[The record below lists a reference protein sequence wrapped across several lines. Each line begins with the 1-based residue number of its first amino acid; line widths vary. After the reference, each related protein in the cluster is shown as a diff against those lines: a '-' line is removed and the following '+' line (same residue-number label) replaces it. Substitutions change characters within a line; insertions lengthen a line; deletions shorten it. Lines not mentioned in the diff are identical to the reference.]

1 MPLAIHP
8 KQEARRLELADVT
21 GSRQQRS
28 VHLQSW
34 DRPQELGDFAHQML
48 SAPDTRVSISSR
60 DFGKNIPRNRRLA
73 NTKTSSSLEK
83 PMAPPH
89 QLTPPP
95 PSPPPRHPPPPSHSL

>member
-28 VHLQSW
+28 VHLQSL
-34 DRPQELGDFAHQML
+34 DRPQQLGDFAYQML

-60 DFGKNIPRNRRLA
+60 TWGRTSHGTCGWLTRKSLRRI
-73 NTKTSSSLEK
+73 EK
-83 PMAPPH
+83 PTASRYRR
-89 QLTPPP
+89 TAAR
-95 PSPPPRHPPPPSHSL
+95 PSRT